1 MVLKL
6 QFRAPPISLTGQ
18 SPICTASSGLQFA
31 SSKAFKKWGGDGL
44 LLFTSFALKL
54 NLKKLDIPII
64 SKSHC
69 HLKEFQLLLFDKV
82 SQEFSSHL
90 YTTEPYFLF

>member
-31 SSKAFKKWGGDGL
+31 SSRAFKKWGGDGL

-64 SKSHC
+64 SKSA
-69 HLKEFQLLLFDKV
+69 LPFERVPIVTFR
-82 SQEFSSHL
+82 
-90 YTTEPYFLF
+90 